1 MNKYSRL
8 QDKKWLEEQLSV
20 KTMRQIAADVG
31 SSYSAVQYMTVK
43 HGLRVPKRRTYNVTV
58 DKSAI
63 SKRAYLKKYPDGRLG
78 EKAANWRGGK
88 RDFKGYITIYS
99 PDHPNNNQGY
109 VFEHRLVAEQ
119 KLGRLL
125 TKDEVV
131 HHINGDKSDNRPEN
145 LEVCLRSEHV
155 HHHFTSGKGI
165 QALNTEINRIKSLLD
180 KHNISY

>member
-8 QDKKWLEEQLSV
+8 QDKKWLETQLSV

-58 DKSAI
+58 NKSAI
-63 SKRAYLKKYPDGRLG
+63 SKKAYDKKYPKGRYG
-78 EKAANWRGGK
+78 KDAGNWRGGR

-99 PDHPNNNQGY
+99 PDHPFNNQGS
-109 VFEHRLVAEQ
+109 VFEHRLVAE
-119 KLGRLL
+119 KTLGRYL

-131 HHINGDKSDNRPEN
+131 HHINGNKSDNRPEN

-155 HHHFTSGKGI
+155 HHHFTAGKGI
-165 QALNTEINRIKSLLD
+165 QALNAEINRLKALLD
-180 KHNISY
+180 KHNILY